1 VLETET
7 ELLVHGFGDT
17 LDAAMKAAAIRTLGI
32 LGDLYGLSR
41 PDAYSF
47 MSVAV
52 DFTVTQVV
60 DQRQGVHARIDKRCF
75 GFTGS

>member
-1 VLETET
+1 
-7 ELLVHGFGDT
+7 
-17 LDAAMKAAAIRTLGI
+17 MRAAAVRALG
-32 LGDLYGLSR
+32 LLQRLFGLSAA
-41 PDAYSF
+41 DAYSF

-75 GFTGS
+75 AGEWGSLA

>member
-1 VLETET
+1 MKSAALRALD
-7 ELLVHGFGDT
+7 LLQRYFGQT
-17 LDAAMKAAAIRTLGI
+17 RA
-32 LGDLYGLSR
+32 
-41 PDAYSF
+41 DAYSF

-75 GFTGS
+75 PQWTEPAA

>member
-1 VLETET
+1 
-7 ELLVHGFGDT
+7 
-17 LDAAMKAAAIRTLGI
+17 MKAAALRAL
-32 LGDLYGLSR
+32 DLLQRHFGLSR

-75 GFTGS
+75 PRWQNPAA